1 MYVAPRPTIED
12 DPLFPVRV
20 AIMPVA
26 GFMIG
31 MALGSPLAM
40 IYPTLMFSLL
50 AGNRK
55 AFNPGRVFAAP
66 IMFSAVLWIMST
78 LVVMLQGIPLLLVAV
93 MALIYFGSF
102 YMIQRT
108 GNSFGMLIAVGGV
121 LMSIMGL
128 GNYVAMDY
136 LRTEMTKAALLS
148 ALVIPLLYALLPPR
162 ATEVAVDIY
171 KPAHPDQHAT
181 RAAIRTVVLLGLSAY
196 LYTIL
201 DSSNMM
207 LAIGAL
213 FVLVFPTRQS
223 VWAEAG
229 QRSFSV
235 ILGGALAMTILT
247 LLGISAHLT
256 VLIAAVMLATLWLG
270 NKMITGR
277 LPAMA
282 YQDAASVMISLVGSA
297 LATSEPSFAFM
308 QRAVLTIIGT
318 VLAAV
323 ATSLLEAL
331 LLKPSPEGE
340 PA

>member
-1 MYVAPRPTIED
+1 MYVAPRPTEED
-12 DPLFPVRV
+12 DPLFAVRL

-31 MALGSPLAM
+31 MGLGSPLPM
-40 IYPTLMFSLL
+40 IYPTMMFSLL
-50 AGNRK
+50 AANRK
-55 AFNPGRVFAAP
+55 AFNPQRIFAAP
-66 IMFSAVLWIMST
+66 IMFSVVLWIMST
-78 LVVMLQGIPLLLVAV
+78 LVVMLQGMPMLLVAV
-93 MALIYFGSF
+93 MSLIYFAAF

-108 GNSFGMLIAVGGV
+108 GNSLGMLIAVGGV

-128 GNYVAMDY
+128 GSYQAMDY
-136 LRTEMTKAALLS
+136 LRAEMTKAALLS
-148 ALVIPLLYALLPPR
+148 AVVIPLLYALLPPR
-162 ATEVAVDIY
+162 TTQLAVDVY
-171 KPAHPDQHAT
+171 APAHPDQHVM
-181 RAAIRTVVLLGLSAY
+181 RAAIRTVVLLALSAY

-213 FVLVFPTRQS
+213 FVLVFPTRRS
-223 VWAEAG
+223 VWQEAG

-235 ILGGALAMTILT
+235 ILGGGLA
-247 LLGISAHLT
+247 LGILALLTVSAHLT
-256 VLIAAVMLATLWLG
+256 VLVCAVMLATLWLG
-270 NKMITGR
+270 QKMVTGR

-297 LATSEPSFAFM
+297 LATSEPSFAFL
-308 QRAVLTIIGT
+308 QRATLTIVGA

-331 LLKPSPEGE
+331 LLKQPVE
-340 PA
+340 AAVR